1 VSVYATAWAW
11 RQPVAGSA
19 KLILLKLADQA
30 NDEGTCFPSQK
41 TIGRDT
47 GLGKTA
53 VKDNLRKLR
62 DGGLIEAVE
71 RHVDGRQTS
80 NGYRLLGGGRIPT
93 PGGRVADPSGGR
105 PGDPLEP
112 SVGTGPSLRSGAP
125 DPIWDTLVDL
135 LGEAPRTRSERSKW
149 NKAAKE
155 LREAD
160 VTPEEI
166 RTAVAAYGRHPTFK
180 ECALTP
186 LAIVTN
192 LSTLLAWAKPAQASR
207 AEDIRQRMARRGIE

>member
-1 VSVYATAWAW
+1 MSVYATAWAW
-11 RQPVAGSA
+11 RQHVAGSA

-30 NDEGTCFPSQK
+30 NDDGTCFPSQK

-62 DGGLIEAVE
+62 DAGLILAEE

-80 NGYRLLGGGRIPT
+80 NGYRLVGGGRNPT
-93 PGGRVADPSGGR
+93 PGGRADDPSGGR
-105 PGDPLEP
+105 PADPQEP
-112 SVGTGPSLRSGAP
+112 SLGTGPSLRSGAR
-125 DPIWDTLVDL
+125 DEIWDTLVATIGDP
-135 LGEAPRTRSERSKW
+135 PRTRPERAKW
-149 NKAAKE
+149 NKAAKD

-160 VTPEEI
+160 VTAEEI
-166 RTAVAAYGRHPTFK
+166 RTAVDAYGRHPTFK
-180 ECALTP
+180 DCALTP

-192 LSTLLAWAKPAQASR
+192 LSTLLTWARPAQASR
-207 AEDIRQRMARRGIE
+207 ADDIRRRMAERGIA